1 MSDKWILNIN
11 LAANVTVNNR
21 KRVSERERKWSKIE
35 ENAIK
40 NAIESILKRSEAA
53 KITLP
58 LSDLNVEFFTRFQY
72 IHYFIIF
79 ISISSSHYSV
89 ESNSLISSNIPK
101 QRIFFVVKIEQNV
114 MFWHAYMRWLC
125 GYFWKSTS
133 SFFLRFSFFLRLLRF
148 RSRFCSLWVSVAL
161 SEAITYI
168 VLIWPLKYFIA
179 HLCSRI
185 VNSDPVSHTLS

>member
-11 LAANVTVNNR
+11 SAANVTVNNR

-35 ENAIK
+35 KNALK

-89 ESNSLISSNIPK
+89 ESNSLISSNILK
-101 QRIFFVVKIEQNV
+101 QRIFFVVKIERHV
-114 MFWHAYMRWLC
+114 LARLYAVIVWL
-125 GYFWKSTS
+125 FLKINKFLFS
-133 SFFLRFSFFLRLLRF
+133 SFFILSSTF
-148 RSRFCSLWVSVAL
+148 AL
-161 SEAITYI
+161 SLSLSLSLSLGLCRSLGSHYI
-168 VLIWPLKYFIA
+168 YCIDLTIKIFYRTPL
-179 HLCSRI
+179 
-185 VNSDPVSHTLS
+185 